1 MSILILSCLSL
12 IFLYVSSIS
21 IVFLL
26 YQELWVPQYDLQL
39 GLPGPGG
46 WRCGDWD
53 DPCLTWYN
61 FYGHV
66 NPETF
71 WFLGRP
77 VDARYDIAPM
87 DQWHSVSRWMQIE
100 CCRIPFDL
108 FLDPRSSTFRHTV
121 EIWSQ
126 INFYIQNVSITRWLL
141 ASLAMVFLGTENCFH
156 HLVIENRSHHFSPW
170 VSNHVP
176 RRCTNFGRLC

>member
-66 NPETF
+66 SPETF

-87 DQWHSVSRWMQIE
+87 DQWHSVIPWVSE
-100 CCRIPFDL
+100 CRLSAAVSFDL
-108 FLDPRSSTFRHTV
+108 FLDPRPSTFRHTV
-121 EIWSQ
+121 EIWNQ
-126 INFYIQNVSITRWLL
+126 INFYIQQKVWGHRQVMGLLRPVSWQPFWTHDMGMYVTVKLQ
-141 ASLAMVFLGTENCFH
+141 
-156 HLVIENRSHHFSPW
+156 
-170 VSNHVP
+170 
-176 RRCTNFGRLC
+176 